1 MRYKKSEGK
10 RFPGINK
17 LLYKVQKVHG
27 AARPDLFR
35 AGAKKYTDEQ
45 LVKIMGSDS
54 THVFALE
61 KERTGARLC
70 VLHIQTGRGQQHAD
84 GDKDA
89 VHRRFV
95 RAARIN
101 HGRGRLWIKQAT
113 FT

>member
-1 MRYKKSEGK
+1 M
-10 RFPGINK
+10 PGINK

-54 THVFALE
+54 TPVFALE